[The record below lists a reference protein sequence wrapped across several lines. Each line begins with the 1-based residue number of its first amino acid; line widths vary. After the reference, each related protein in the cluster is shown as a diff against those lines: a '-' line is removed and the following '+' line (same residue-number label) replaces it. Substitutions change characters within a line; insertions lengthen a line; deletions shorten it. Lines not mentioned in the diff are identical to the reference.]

1 MTLPYTC
8 SQMTEKT
15 LNNCF
20 LLHVHKGLTDDLDI
34 DSIAKKNLFKILMNV
49 SCTLVNFN
57 FDLMTNVLYFHYAA
71 L

>member
-20 LLHVHKGLTDDLDI
+20 LLHVHKGLTDNLDVV
-34 DSIAKKNLFKILMNV
+34 SIAKEFIQNTHERVM
-49 SCTLVNFN
+49 
-57 FDLMTNVLYFHYAA
+57 YFGNIQF
-71 L
+71 

>member
-34 DSIAKKNLFKILMNV
+34 DSIAKKNLFKY
-49 SCTLVNFN
+49 S
-57 FDLMTNVLYFHYAA
+57 
-71 L
+71 